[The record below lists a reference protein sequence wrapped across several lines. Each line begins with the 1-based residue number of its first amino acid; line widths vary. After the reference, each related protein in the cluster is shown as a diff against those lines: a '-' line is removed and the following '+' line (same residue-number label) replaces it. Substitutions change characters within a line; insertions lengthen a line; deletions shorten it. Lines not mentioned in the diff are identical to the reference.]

1 MPRPKRIA
9 LTLKEQ
15 IERIVGAGLNVRRP
29 MNRSGD
35 EDDLTPLPDRIRSI
49 LGIVRH
55 RPQKYNDMNYLVLY
69 DIEDNKVR
77 KVVAK
82 FLERKGCL
90 RIQKSVFM
98 ANTEQATFQEIYNSL
113 REINGYYEN
122 RDSIIL
128 VPVNVADVRSMR
140 LIGNNV
146 NIDILTDPPNTMFF

>member
-1 MPRPKRIA
+1 
-9 LTLKEQ
+9 
-15 IERIVGAGLNVRRP
+15 
-29 MNRSGD
+29 
-35 EDDLTPLPDRIRSI
+35 
-49 LGIVRH
+49 
-55 RPQKYNDMNYLVLY
+55 MNYLVLY